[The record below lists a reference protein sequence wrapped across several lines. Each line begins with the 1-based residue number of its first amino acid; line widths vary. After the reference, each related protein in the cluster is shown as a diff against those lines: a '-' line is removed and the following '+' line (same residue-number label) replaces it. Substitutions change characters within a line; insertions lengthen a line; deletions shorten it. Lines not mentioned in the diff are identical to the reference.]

1 MKFMDL
7 WIYDTRWN
15 DTQCYDTQY
24 KYIYDSNV
32 QHKGSELNKENAKL
46 SITSLMMGAIV
57 LSLVYSECHYAECHY
72 AQCHYAKC
80 HHAQCLDMQ

>member
-32 QHKGSELNKENAKL
+32 QHKGSQLKKENAKL
-46 SITSLMMGAIV
+46 SITSVDDGCNCAEF
-57 LSLVYSECHYAECHY
+57 SLFWVSLCWVSLC
-72 AQCHYAKC
+72 
-80 HHAQCLDMQ
+80 